1 MIGYLI
7 TRMIPQK
14 IETINVWYL
23 NIQIR
28 EEPYNNESVQRNIVR
43 IKKSSKIEKE

>member
-1 MIGYLI
+1 MMGYLI

-14 IETINVWYL
+14 NETVHVWYL
-23 NIQIR
+23 NIQIK
-28 EEPYNNESVQRNIVR
+28 EEPYNDESVRRDIVR